1 MLHERILKLFLNAKK
16 LRKLE
21 QNPKAFFEDALAKRI
36 IPFQQTLNSLK
47 PKKYQ
52 GYQKYAII
60 SAVYNVEK
68 YLDDYFKSFIH
79 QRLDFKNNILL
90 ILVDDDSKDKS
101 ANIIAKYQKKY
112 PKNIIYL
119 HKENG
124 GQASARNLG
133 LKYLEQHLAQTQNAL
148 NPKNTQANDNNL
160 NQSLPFIPTWV
171 SFSDPDDF
179 LDRDCLY
186 QVDKVLCENKN
197 EDLVMVACNII
208 FYFEK
213 FKIYKDNHSLNFKF
227 KENQILINQYLD
239 DFIQLAC
246 NSAFLSL
253 QRLLKQNIKQDEDLK
268 PNFEDAKFLNEF
280 LLENLN
286 SKSAFLKEAKYFYR
300 KRKDESSS
308 LDKKWTQKS
317 FFLKVPNIGYLYMLK
332 HAKEKGKIPMFIKKL
347 VFYDTYYLIKDQIN
361 SYKAFILNEREK
373 EEHKALLDEIYSYFD
388 EELILNTN
396 LGAGLWFFHKVGILN
411 CFKNTYP
418 PFQIAYIDE
427 IDDKNE
433 QILIKYFTP
442 DDKDI
447 ESIRFDDVEVYAD
460 YEKIVK
466 YSFLDRVFCYEKRLW
481 VKVPKN
487 TQKFEIFI
495 RGQKARIIFKRK
507 QYLNLKNE
515 IASLKTQRQN
525 NENLWLLMDRDTEA
539 DDNAEHFYRYLS
551 KNHPECNIVFALRK
565 NSKDY
570 ERLKKEGF
578 KLVSFA
584 SKEFEEALKKSSK
597 IVSSNAD
604 LYLTD
609 YFGGDTLKTKDFI
622 FLQHGVIKDDLSTWL
637 NKRKIDCFITSTRQE
652 YESIAKDYN
661 AYKFSSKE
669 VVLTGLARHDS
680 LLLDTKTPLKQI
692 LIMPTWRLYITG
704 ESVGNSSQKYYNS
717 KFTQSRYFNFW
728 NAFLQNKILKEL
740 CEQYHYQIIF
750 SPHPNNMPH
759 LKDFK
764 LPPYIHINENNQSLQ
779 KLFKESALLIT
790 DYSSV
795 AFEMAYL
802 GKSVLYYQFDKEE
815 FFANHT
821 YEKGYFSYENDGFG
835 AVVYSEE
842 ALLNELENLLKKD
855 CKPSEPYKSRIENT
869 FEFKDGKCCER
880 IYEAILELDKPYKKL
895 WTLNYVEQKAKEA
908 LEHKIYKNASE
919 RFKFILEHYKEYKQE
934 NKSFDEGFKLR
945 EFLYHFL
952 LSSRLNYEAKE
963 AVEFI
968 KEKGFEKALN
978 KEDIKLYFEF
988 VKNLIEA
995 KEFQL
1000 AIQRLEELNVPREN
1014 QLEFSYLKLRVY
1026 SFLGDKD
1033 AFEKVYNELK
1043 TTYNVSKETLELDL
1057 FLFQQELIKEL
1068 SQPAGGGCVE
1078 TLFKI
1083 YR

>member
-1 MLHERILKLFLNAKK
+1 MLRLSKENKKQIKIILKGIFKVYFKTL
-16 LRKLE
+16 
-21 QNPKAFFEDALAKRI
+21 
-36 IPFQQTLNSLK
+36 LNSLK

-52 GYQKYAII
+52 AYQKYAII

-79 QRLDFKNNILL
+79 QRLDFKNNVLL
-90 ILVDDDSKDKS
+90 ILVDDGSKDKS

-133 LKYLEQHLAQTQNAL
+133 LKYLEQHLAQNAL
-148 NPKNTQANDNNL
+148 NPKNTQTNDN

-171 SFSDPDDF
+171 SFTDPDDF

-186 QVDKVLCENKN
+186 QVDKFLCENKN
-197 EDLVMVACNII
+197 EDLVMVACNFI

-213 FKIYKDNHSLNFKF
+213 FKIYKDNHPLNFKF

-268 PNFEDAKFLNEF
+268 PNFEDAKFINEF

-332 HAKEKGKIPMFIKKL
+332 HAKEKGKIPIFIKKL
-347 VFYDTYYLIKDQIN
+347 VLYDTFWQIKDLVN
-361 SYKAFILNEREK
+361 NPSKAYILNEK
-373 EEHKALLDEIYSYFD
+373 EQEQYKNLLDEIFTYIDD
-388 EELILNTN
+388 EVILHFNN
-396 LGAGLWFFHKVGILN
+396 AGFWFFHKVGILN

-418 PFQIAYIDE
+418 PFQITYIED

-433 QILIKYFTP
+433 RILIRYFTP
-442 DDKDI
+442 DDKDS
-447 ESIRFDDVEVYAD
+447 ESIRFDESEVYTD
-460 YEKIVK
+460 YKKIVK
-466 YSFLDRVFCYEKRLW
+466 YSFLDKVFCYEKRLW

-487 TQKFEIFI
+487 TQKLEIFI
-495 RGQKARIIFKRK
+495 GAQKSKIEFEEAELKDLSIIHQKIEEFKTKRA
-507 QYLNLKNE
+507 KN
-515 IASLKTQRQN
+515 S
-525 NENLWLLMDRDTEA
+525 NLWILADRALKA

-551 KNHPECNIVFALRK
+551 KNHPEQNIVFALRK

-578 KLVSFA
+578 KFIDPKSLKFKYYIHKADKIISSCIDKYIFN
-584 SKEFEEALKKSSK
+584 AL
-597 IVSSNAD
+597 
-604 LYLTD
+604 
-609 YFGGDTLKTKDFI
+609 GGDTLKTKDFI

-680 LLLDTKTPLKQI
+680 LLLNSKTSLKQI
-692 LIMPTWRLYITG
+692 LIMPTWREYLTG
-704 ESVGNSSQKYYNS
+704 KMQKFSNRKKNE

-728 NAFLQNKILKEL
+728 NAFLQSKILKTL
-740 CEQYHYQIIF
+740 CEKYNYQIIF
-750 SPHPNNMPH
+750 NPHQNTMPY
-759 LKDFK
+759 LNDFK
-764 LPPYIHINENNQSLQ
+764 LPLYIHTNENNQSLQ
-779 KLFKESALLIT
+779 KLFEESALLIT

-802 GKSVLYYQFDKEE
+802 GKGVLYYQFDKEE

-835 AVVYSEE
+835 PVVDTEE
-842 ALLNELENLLKKD
+842 NLLSELENLLKKD
-855 CKPSEPYKSRIENT
+855 CKPNEPYKSRIENA
-869 FEFKDGKCCER
+869 FEFRDGKCCER
-880 IYEAILELDKPYKKL
+880 IYEAILS
-895 WTLNYVEQKAKEA
+895 LNQ
-908 LEHKIYKNASE
+908 S
-919 RFKFILEHYKEYKQE
+919 
-934 NKSFDEGFKLR
+934 
-945 EFLYHFL
+945 
-952 LSSRLNYEAKE
+952 
-963 AVEFI
+963 
-968 KEKGFEKALN
+968 
-978 KEDIKLYFEF
+978 
-988 VKNLIEA
+988 
-995 KEFQL
+995 
-1000 AIQRLEELNVPREN
+1000 
-1014 QLEFSYLKLRVY
+1014 
-1026 SFLGDKD
+1026 
-1033 AFEKVYNELK
+1033 
-1043 TTYNVSKETLELDL
+1043 
-1057 FLFQQELIKEL
+1057 
-1068 SQPAGGGCVE
+1068 
-1078 TLFKI
+1078 
-1083 YR
+1083 